1 MVNEQ
6 QNKMERL
13 ASNGESFYI
22 QKHPLKKNKT
32 AFKKGNLLP
41 GKSKEL
47 VGNWNQRFLDAK
59 VLISIVYSEREENK
73 RGF

>member
-1 MVNEQ
+1 MVS
-6 QNKMERL
+6 L
-13 ASNGESFYI
+13 LFLPSTT
-22 QKHPLKKNKT
+22 PLKNKT

-41 GKSKEL
+41 GEKSKEL
-47 VGNWNQRFLDAK
+47 VGNWNQRFLDTK

>member
-1 MVNEQ
+1 MVS
-6 QNKMERL
+6 L
-13 ASNGESFYI
+13 FLIST
-22 QKHPLKKNKT
+22 LKNILEKIKP